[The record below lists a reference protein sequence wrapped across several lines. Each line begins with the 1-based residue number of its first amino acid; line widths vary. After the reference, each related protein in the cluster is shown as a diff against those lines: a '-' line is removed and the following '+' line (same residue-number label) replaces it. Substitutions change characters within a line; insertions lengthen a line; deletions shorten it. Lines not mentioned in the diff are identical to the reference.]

1 MAAADADTN
10 NPNITDELIRY
21 MNVYVSALWVC
32 T

>member
-1 MAAADADTN
+1 MAAAVDTN
-10 NPNITDELIRY
+10 NPNINDELIRY